1 MKRNTAFIG
10 ILFLFLLMCSSAVA
24 SIQLV
29 NPVVNDSENMLR
41 ITLVLTDQKGVALD
55 ESKLYFSVYKDNA
68 ESPVTL
74 EKTTFPYHYC
84 PKKFSHRVN

>member
-41 ITLVLTDQKGVALD
+41 IT
-55 ESKLYFSVYKDNA
+55 
-68 ESPVTL
+68 
-74 EKTTFPYHYC
+74 
-84 PKKFSHRVN
+84 

>member
-74 EKTTFPYHYC
+74 EKQLFHI
-84 PKKFSHRVN
+84 